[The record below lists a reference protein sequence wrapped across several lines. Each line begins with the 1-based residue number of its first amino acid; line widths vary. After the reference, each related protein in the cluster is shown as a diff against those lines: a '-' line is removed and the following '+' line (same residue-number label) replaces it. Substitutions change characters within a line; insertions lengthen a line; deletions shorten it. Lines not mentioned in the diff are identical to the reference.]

1 MKGKKLLIWLC
12 AIAAVAGLTALFL
25 RPISLI
31 RHKDFKVL
39 TVSCSDGEHEQ
50 LITDDLDLER
60 VEKILADTKC
70 RRRIEPMLWPGFR
83 AEQLRYDITVFYP
96 TTGDHVTIYL
106 GLADE
111 IGEDTMMN
119 KAYRNN
125 SGLFNFCWR
134 ILEPDALI
142 AALDSLH

>member
-1 MKGKKLLIWLC
+1 MNRKKFVILLC
-12 AIAAVAGLTALFL
+12 VIAAVAGLTALFL

-39 TVSCSDGEHEQ
+39 TVSCSDGENER
-50 LITDDLDLER
+50 LITDDLDLEQ
-60 VEKILADTKC
+60 VEQILAGTKC
-70 RRRIEPMLWPGFR
+70 RRRIEPMLWPSFR
-83 AEQLRYDITVFYP
+83 AEQLRYDISIFYP

-106 GLADE
+106 GLPDE
-111 IGEDTMMN
+111 IGEDTIMN

-134 ILEPDALI
+134 ILEPDTLI

>member
-1 MKGKKLLIWLC
+1 MKQKKILIWLC
-12 AIAAVAGLTALFL
+12 AIAVVAGLTASFL

-31 RHKDFKVL
+31 RHKDFRVL
-39 TVSCSDGEHEQ
+39 TVSYSDGENER
-50 LITDDLDLER
+50 LITEDLDLEQ
-60 VEKILADTKC
+60 VGKILAHTQC

-83 AEQLRYDITVFYP
+83 AEQLRYDISIFYP

-106 GLADE
+106 GLSDE
-111 IGEDTMMN
+111 IGEDTIMN

-142 AALDSLH
+142 SALDSLH